1 MNSLFSFC
9 ENLFEL
15 PDISKWDITN
25 VKDKSSMFYMC
36 NKNLNNPDKFKKN
49 LISNLV
55 DICSNSL
62 KNSIQDTYN
71 MIK

>member
-1 MNSLFSFC
+1 
-9 ENLFEL
+9 
-15 PDISKWDITN
+15 
-25 VKDKSSMFYMC
+25 MFYMC